1 MMKSPCEKGFTLIEM
16 MVTMVVA
23 LVVLGGLMLNFT
35 QQNSEHKYQGK
46 RIDAVQDLEFAIKFV
61 AEDLRSALISAGTAI
76 TLTDAGADPFETTAI
91 SFFVWDETSAAAN
104 KRAQRQYLYNLGAK
118 TLRYNRDIT
127 GMTAAAAAAA
137 SREFL
142 TNVTLFKIFNDSTAR
157 PAAYTDIP
165 SAQAAIAL
173 VNPAASTP
181 GFTILI
187 EVEVDAGYKNGS
199 FVDVRGNNVGITGH
213 KRIWRY
219 MQVYPK
225 TSVN

>member
-1 MMKSPCEKGFTLIEM
+1 MIKSPCEKGFTLIEM

-35 QQNSEHKYQGK
+35 QQNSEYKYQGK
-46 RIDAVQDLEFAIKFV
+46 RIDAVQDLEFTIKFV
-61 AEDLRSALISAGTAI
+61 AEDLRSALISAGTPIA
-76 TLTDAGADPFETTAI
+76 LADAGADPFETTAI

-104 KRAQRQYLYNLGAK
+104 KREQRQYLYNPATK
-118 TLRYNRDIT
+118 TLRYNRDVT

-137 SREFL
+137 SSEIL

-157 PAAYTDIP
+157 PAAYTGIP

-173 VNPAASTP
+173 ANPAANTP

-199 FVDVRGNNVGITGH
+199 FVDVRSNNVGITGH

-219 MQVYPK
+219 MQIYPR